1 MLQQQHLEED
11 NESLR
16 VENTNLTKV
25 AKLLT
30 ENMKESVETSKK
42 FVFLSMYDGMVNN
55 FFFDWD
61 HHLSFYRMELALI
74 KLKQRNNELT
84 AVKEKDSIDGQITDE
99 NDETTASNSN
109 INSKRTVDTEQLSSS
124 TNTSTATLDP
134 STTPGGERIVEMVN
148 IWLPTS

>member
-1 MLQQQHLEED
+1 
-11 NESLR
+11 
-16 VENTNLTKV
+16 
-25 AKLLT
+25 
-30 ENMKESVETSKK
+30 
-42 FVFLSMYDGMVNN
+42 
-55 FFFDWD
+55 
-61 HHLSFYRMELALI
+61 MELALI

-148 IWLPTS
+148 IWLSTS